1 MRSTRSILAVILGFL
16 LFVPGI
22 DAKITGVFQGKI
34 IKASARYLYVQG
46 KTGFVRKVDVAT
58 ASVEYDED
66 FPARGRLKKPSDAL
80 KVSAHVL
87 VRAEQRKG
95 KWKASEVLILKPIA
109 DAPRATESGLAARLK
124 N

>member
-1 MRSTRSILAVILGFL
+1 MRSTRSILTAVLGFL

-58 ASVEYDED
+58 ASVEYDDD
-66 FPARGRLKKPSDAL
+66 FPAKGRLKKPSDAL
-80 KVSAHVL
+80 KVSANVL

-95 KWKASEVLILKPIA
+95 NWKASEVLILRPIS
-109 DAPRATESGLAARLK
+109 DPNPATESGLTARLK